1 MCWAVGVDSEVK
13 KGGLCDFLFLWIL
26 FNGWMVNLDESDR
39 MCTLSNVVT
48 PAKPRGSSFPAASPV

>member
-26 FNGWMVNLDESDR
+26 FNRWMVNLDESDR
-39 MCTLSNVVT
+39 MCTLSNVIT
-48 PAKPRGSSFPAASPV
+48 PAKPRGS